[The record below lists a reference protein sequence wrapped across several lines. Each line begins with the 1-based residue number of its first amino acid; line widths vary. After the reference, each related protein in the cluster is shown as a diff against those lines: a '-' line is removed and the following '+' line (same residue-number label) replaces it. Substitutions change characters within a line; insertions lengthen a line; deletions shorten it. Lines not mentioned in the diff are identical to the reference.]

1 MRPLY
6 TILYGNYSLAYVIF
20 VAVNVTDSVV
30 NRPCNIFTTAENK
43 ETFSINMLN
52 LGNDYIVWEQKE
64 NSSLKLQLIHRDLDK
79 MGASSQATYSNAFL

>member
-1 MRPLY
+1 
-6 TILYGNYSLAYVIF
+6 
-20 VAVNVTDSVV
+20 
-30 NRPCNIFTTAENK
+30 
-43 ETFSINMLN
+43 MLN